1 MTTQET
7 YNKPNN
13 GGLGI
18 RSITAI
24 AFVLIMLGGVFLGA
38 YPFVIL
44 FGLIATI
51 SLWEFA
57 CIVFPSN
64 DLFHRI
70 SCVILGILPYFFLAL
85 YHLNCPGT
93 CQPAILFSSMIAIF
107 TLFTSELYAKSAEP
121 FRNVGMVLLGVV
133 YISLPF
139 MLLNLIAFEAGT
151 YEYKTVLG
159 LMLMVWT
166 NDTAAYLLGKR
177 FGSTPL
183 MEKISPKKTWEGTIG
198 GGVFTLIVGYSLSRL
213 FDNISLVDWMVLALI
228 VIIFGSYG
236 DLIESMLKRSY
247 GIKDSSNLLP
257 GHGGFLDRFDAFIY
271 MLPFAA
277 TYLLWIK

>member
-1 MTTQET
+1 MAESTTTQ
-7 YNKPNN
+7 KD
-13 GGLGI
+13 GLSQ
-18 RSITAI
+18 RVITAT
-24 AFVLIMLGGVFLGA
+24 AFVIIMLAAVLGGA
-38 YPFVIL
+38 YPFVII
-44 FGLIATI
+44 FGLITGI
-51 SLWEFA
+51 TLWEFA
-57 CIVFPSN
+57 SIVFPQE
-64 DLFHRI
+64 DLYHKI
-70 SCVILGILPYFFLAL
+70 SAVVVGLLPYLFLAL

-107 TLFTSELYAKSAEP
+107 TLFTSELYAQSQTP
-121 FRNVGMVLLGVV
+121 FKNVGMVLLSTI

-139 MLLNLIAFEAGT
+139 SLLNLIAFETGS
-151 YEYKTVLG
+151 YEYRIVLG

-166 NDTAAYLLGKR
+166 NDTAAYAIGKR

-183 MEKISPKKTWEGTIG
+183 MPKISPKKTWEGTIG
-198 GGVFTLIVGYSLSRL
+198 GGVFTLIVGFALSQL
-213 FDNISLVDWMVLALI
+213 FDILLLFDWIVLALI
-228 VIIFGSYG
+228 VIVFGSYG

-247 GIKDSSNLLP
+247 GMKDSSNLLP

>member
-7 YNKPNN
+7 HNKHNN
-13 GGLGI
+13 GGLGL
-18 RSITAI
+18 RAITATG
-24 AFVLIMLGGVFLGA
+24 FVLIMLGGVFLGA
-38 YPFVIL
+38 YPFVFL
-44 FGLIATI
+44 FGLIAII

-57 CIVFPSN
+57 CIVFPKE
-64 DLFHRI
+64 DTFHRI

-133 YISLPF
+133 YIGLPF
-139 MLLNLIAFEAGT
+139 MLLNLVAFETGT

-166 NDTAAYLLGKR
+166 NDTASYLLGKR
-177 FGSTPL
+177 FGSTPIDG
-183 MEKISPKKTWEGTIG
+183 K
-198 GGVFTLIVGYSLSRL
+198 
-213 FDNISLVDWMVLALI
+213 NIA
-228 VIIFGSYG
+228 
-236 DLIESMLKRSY
+236 
-247 GIKDSSNLLP
+247 
-257 GHGGFLDRFDAFIY
+257 
-271 MLPFAA
+271 
-277 TYLLWIK
+277 